1 MLYIPHR
8 VRITFYSEM
17 NAFSETV
24 LDHYRNPRNA
34 GELDDANVEGQ
45 AENAA
50 CGDSMHLF
58 ARIDDGI
65 VVSASCQTFGC
76 APSVAAG
83 SVLTEM
89 LRGTALADVERL
101 QPGDVEQALGG
112 LPQMKRHAAQLA
124 ASAARSLIENYRAD
138 S

>member
-1 MLYIPHR
+1 
-8 VRITFYSEM
+8 M

-58 ARIDDGI
+58 ARIEGGI

-101 QPGDVEQALGG
+101 QPDDVEEALGG

-124 ASAARSLIENYRAD
+124 ASAARSLIENYRAVN
-138 S
+138 

>member
-1 MLYIPHR
+1 MY
-8 VRITFYSEM
+8 
-17 NAFSETV
+17 
-24 LDHYRNPRNA
+24 
-34 GELDDANVEGQ
+34 
-45 AENAA
+45 
-50 CGDSMHLF
+50 LF
-58 ARIDDGI
+58 ARVDDGI
-65 VVSASCQTFGC
+65 IVSASCQTFGC

>member
-1 MLYIPHR
+1 
-8 VRITFYSEM
+8 M

-50 CGDSMHLF
+50 CGDSMLLF
-58 ARIDDGI
+58 ARIDGGI

-101 QPGDVEQALGG
+101 QPDDVEEALGG

-124 ASAARSLIENYRAD
+124 ASAAHSLIENYRAD
-138 S
+138 N

>member
-1 MLYIPHR
+1 
-8 VRITFYSEM
+8 M

-24 LDHYRNPRNA
+24 LDHFRNPRNA

-50 CGDSMHLF
+50 CGDSMQLF

-65 VVSASCQTFGC
+65 VVSASCKTFGC

-83 SVLTEM
+83 SVLTEL
-89 LRGTALADVERL
+89 LRGTALADIERL
-101 QPGDVEQALGG
+101 QPADVEEALGG

-124 ASAARSLIENYRAD
+124 AAAARSLIANYQAD